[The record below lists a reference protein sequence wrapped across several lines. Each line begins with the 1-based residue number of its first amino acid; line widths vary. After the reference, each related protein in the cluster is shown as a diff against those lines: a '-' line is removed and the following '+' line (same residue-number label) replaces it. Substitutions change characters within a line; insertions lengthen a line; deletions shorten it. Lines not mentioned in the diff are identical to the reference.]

1 MLSNGSGGFV
11 SFLVTTGKAD
21 TYSQMTCHQM
31 PSQYNVEWR
40 KNSVNGE
47 CQGYF
52 KGIGSMIVIII
63 EFELGRWTYFTMY
76 QIKIVIDIYY
86 GKY

>member
-1 MLSNGSGGFV
+1 M
-11 SFLVTTGKAD
+11 
-21 TYSQMTCHQM
+21 
-31 PSQYNVEWR
+31 
-40 KNSVNGE
+40 NGE
-47 CQGYF
+47 CQDYF

-63 EFELGRWTYFTMY
+63 EFELGQWTYFTMY